1 MSLLHKIKDDSLTAR
16 KDRDVIK
23 SALLT
28 TLYSEAAMVGKNNG
42 NNETTD
48 AEVIAVVKKFIKGN
62 DEVIQNVTDQAR
74 HEIALHEK
82 ALLLAYLPKQLSD
95 DELRVIVGALVE
107 TLTDRSIKQT
117 GKIVAELKAKYSGQY
132 DGAAAS
138 KIIKEFLG

>member
-1 MSLLHKIKDDSLTAR
+1 MSLLHKIKDDSLAAR

-42 NNETTD
+42 NHETTD

-74 HEIALHEK
+74 HEIALQEK

-117 GKIVAELKAKYSGQY
+117 GKIMAELKAKYSGQY